1 MNIVL
6 TGSLGTIGKS
16 LTPILVQKGH
26 KVTVITSKAE
36 RQKNIEALGAKA
48 AIGSMKDADFLTKT
62 FNGADIVYLMEAWEG
77 IGNIF
82 DKEVDF
88 LAGFHLI
95 GNNYKKAVL
104 ASGVKKIVHLSSVGA
119 HSPTGYGSLS
129 AHHDVEQIL
138 KQLPDNIA
146 IKFMRPTGF
155 YTNLFRSMQSI
166 KEEGA
171 IISNHGGDKKEPWV
185 SPLDIAEAIA
195 EEMELPFEGRKVR
208 YIASD
213 EVSPNELIKILG
225 KAIGNTDLKWIQIS
239 DEEMLEGMLSMG
251 VNPIIAKGM
260 VEMQSSQR
268 SGSLFEDFYRNKPIF
283 GKVKFTDFAK
293 EFALVYNN

>member
-6 TGSLGTIGKS
+6 TGSLGNIGKS

-26 KVTVITSKAE
+26 KVTVISSKAD

-48 AIGSMKDADFLTKT
+48 AIGSMKDIDFLTKT
-62 FNGADIVYLMEAWEG
+62 FSGADIVYLMEAWEG

-82 DKEVDF
+82 DKNVDF

-95 GNNYKKAVL
+95 GNNYKKAII

-119 HSPTGYGSLS
+119 HSATGYGSLS
-129 AHHDVEQIL
+129 AHHDVENIL
-138 KQLPDNIA
+138 KELPDEVA

-155 YTNLFRSMQSI
+155 YTNLYRSMQSI
-166 KEEGA
+166 KEKGA
-171 IISNHGGDKKEPWV
+171 IISNYGGDKKEPWV
-185 SPLDIAEAIA
+185 SPLDIAEVIA
-195 EEMELPFEGRKVR
+195 EEMELPFEGRNVR

-213 EVSPNELIKILG
+213 EVSPNELVKILG
-225 KAIGNTDLKWIQIS
+225 KAIGNPNLKWIQIS

-251 VNPIIAKGM
+251 VNPTIAKGM
-260 VEMQSSQR
+260 VEMQASQR
-268 SGSLFEDFYRNKPIF
+268 NGSLFEDFYRNKPIF
-283 GKVKFTDFAK
+283 GKVKFTEFAK
-293 EFALVYNN
+293 EFALAYNN